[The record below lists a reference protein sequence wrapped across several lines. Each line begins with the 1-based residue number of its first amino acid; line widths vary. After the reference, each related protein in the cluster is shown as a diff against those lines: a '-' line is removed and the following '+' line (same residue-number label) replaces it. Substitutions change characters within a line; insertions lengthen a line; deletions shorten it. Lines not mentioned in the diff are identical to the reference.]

1 MIGQNRSMADMQVR
15 VPSPSSL
22 LQTAFRVVEWEL
34 SMAREFLLLPAR
46 ALALLE
52 DVEGIVQRIQ
62 RLLDE
67 VNRTVAAIDGVVA
80 TAADTVD
87 GVRATVARADGV
99 VDDVARTVSTANA
112 IVARVGSTID
122 SADGIVAR
130 VGSTVE
136 SADGIVARVGS
147 TVESADG
154 IVARVG
160 STVESAD
167 GIVARVG
174 STVDAADEVVL
185 RVDSTV
191 DSADGVVTR
200 VGTTVDVADELVIE
214 AGGLIGRVE
223 PLLDFADSALAPVK
237 PVVEALLVDAELSP
251 ETARKVATRLTEV
264 LVWTDKTIALLEP
277 IADEILE
284 SVDSEEIRAVVQFI
298 DHLPALGDSL
308 ENDVMPVLASLDTV
322 APEVHQILE
331 VAQQCLEAVQGIP
344 GFQLL
349 RRRGGDNGKAGSSS
363 APARTDPGRP
373 DPDV

>member
-1 MIGQNRSMADMQVR
+1 MFGQNRSMADMQVR

-22 LQTAFRVVEWEL
+22 VQSAFRVVEWEL

-46 ALALLE
+46 VMALLE
-52 DVEGIVQRIQ
+52 DVESIVRRVQ

-67 VNRTVAAIDGVVA
+67 VERTVSSIDGIVV
-80 TAADTVD
+80 TAAETVD
-87 GVRATVARADGV
+87 GVRTTVSRADRV
-99 VDDVARTVSTANA
+99 VDDVERTVS
-112 IVARVGSTID
+112 
-122 SADGIVAR
+122 SAD
-130 VGSTVE
+130 S
-136 SADGIVARVGS
+136 
-147 TVESADG
+147 
-154 IVARVG
+154 
-160 STVESAD
+160 
-167 GIVARVG
+167 IVARVG
-174 STVDAADEVVL
+174 STVDSADGIVGRVGSTVDSADGIVARIGATVDVADSVVL

-191 DSADGVVTR
+191 DSADAVVVR
-200 VGTTVDVADELVIE
+200 VGSTVDTADGLVTS
-214 AGGLIGRVE
+214 AGGLMDRIV
-223 PLLDFADSALAPVK
+223 PMVDFAESALAPVK

-251 ETARKVATRLTEV
+251 ETARRVATRLTEV

-284 SVDSEEIRAVVQFI
+284 SVDSEEIKAVVQFI

-349 RRRGGDNGKAGSSS
+349 RRRGGDSTNGKPPSS
-363 APARTDPGRP
+363 G
-373 DPDV
+373 

>member
-1 MIGQNRSMADMQVR
+1 MADMQVR

-22 LQTAFRVVEWEL
+22 VQSAFRVVEWEL

-46 ALALLE
+46 VMALLE
-52 DVEGIVQRIQ
+52 DVESIVRRVQ

-67 VNRTVAAIDGVVA
+67 VERTVSSIDRIVV
-80 TAADTVD
+80 TAAETVD
-87 GVRATVARADGV
+87 GVRTTVSRADRVV
-99 VDDVARTVSTANA
+99 VDVERTVSSADS
-112 IVARVGSTID
+112 IVTRVGSTVDSADGIVGRVGSTVD

-130 VGSTVE
+130 IG
-136 SADGIVARVGS
+136 A
-147 TVESADG
+147 
-154 IVARVG
+154 
-160 STVESAD
+160 
-167 GIVARVG
+167 
-174 STVDAADEVVL
+174 
-185 RVDSTV
+185 
-191 DSADGVVTR
+191 
-200 VGTTVDVADELVIE
+200 TVDVADDLVIE

-251 ETARKVATRLTEV
+251 ETARKVAIRLTEV

-284 SVDSEEIRAVVQFI
+284 SVSSEEIKAVVQFI

-349 RRRGGDNGKAGSSS
+349 RRRGGDNGNGKGGSSGAGSG
-363 APARTDPGRP
+363 RTEPGRP
-373 DPDV
+373 GPDA

>member
-1 MIGQNRSMADMQVR
+1 MADMQVR

-46 ALALLE
+46 VLALLE

-67 VNRTVAAIDGVVA
+67 VNRTVGAIDGVVA
-80 TAADTVD
+80 TAAETVD

-99 VDDVARTVSTANA
+99 VDDVAHTVSSANA
-112 IVARVGSTID
+112 IVARVGATVD
-122 SADGIVAR
+122 SADGAVGR
-130 VGSTVE
+130 VNRTVD
-136 SADGIVARVGS
+136 SADGVVVRVNR
-147 TVESADG
+147 TVDSAEG
-154 IVARVG
+154 VVG
-160 STVESAD
+160 
-167 GIVARVG
+167 RVG
-174 STVDAADEVVL
+174 STVDAADEVVQ

-200 VGTTVDVADELVIE
+200 VGTTVDSADRLVTS
-214 AGGLIGRVE
+214 AGGLIERVV
-223 PLLDFADSALAPVK
+223 PMLDLAESALAPVR
-237 PVVEALLVDAELSP
+237 PVVEALLVDAELDP
-251 ETARKVATRLTEV
+251 ELARLVATRITEV
-264 LVWTDKTIALLEP
+264 LVYADKTVAMLEP
-277 IADEILE
+277 ITHEILS
-284 SVDSEEIRAVVQFI
+284 SVEPEEIRAVVQFI
-298 DHLPALGDSL
+298 DHLPALGDTL

-349 RRRGGDNGKAGSSS
+349 RRRGENGKSGSS
-363 APARTDPGRP
+363 APVRTDPGRP
-373 DPDV
+373 GPDA